1 MIEAKKR
8 GVRVEA
14 DALTRR
20 FGDTVALDGVTLTI
34 GAGEAFGLLGAN
46 GAGKTTFI
54 RCLTGVLL
62 PSGGDVRVDGFSPLS
77 DPAAVRAK
85 LGFVAE
91 TSRLYPELS
100 VLGFLRFAAGARGL
114 SGAVREQAVVR
125 VIERFALGDVRR
137 RLVGHLSKGFQQR
150 VSLAQAFLAD
160 PPLVIVDEPTG
171 GLDPLQQEEVRS
183 QLRALRGER
192 TLLLCTHDL
201 AEARALTDRVA
212 VLARGR
218 LVALGASHELLG
230 GDDPL
235 ALFRNGAAA

>member
-1 MIEAKKR
+1 MTEVTKR

-20 FGDTVALDGVTLTI
+20 FGDTLALDGVTLTI

-62 PSGGDVRVDGFSPLS
+62 PSGGEVRVDGFSPLS

-100 VLGFLRFAAGARGL
+100 VRGFLRFAAGARGL
-114 SGAVREQAVVR
+114 SGAAREQAVTR
-125 VIERFALGDVRR
+125 VIERFALGEVTR
-137 RLVGHLSKGFQQR
+137 RLIGHLSKGFQQR
-150 VSLAQAFLAD
+150 VSLAQAFVAD
-160 PPLVIVDEPTG
+160 PQLVIVDEPTS

-218 LVALGASHELLG
+218 LVALGATQELLG
-230 GDDPL
+230 GGDPL
-235 ALFRNGAAA
+235 TLFRNGAAA

>member
-1 MIEAKKR
+1 VTEKAKS
-8 GVRVEA
+8 GARVEA

-20 FGDTVALDGVTLTI
+20 FGETVALDGVSLTI
-34 GAGEAFGLLGAN
+34 APGEAFGLLGAN

-62 PSGGDVRVDGFSPLS
+62 PSGGEIRVDGFSSLANPG
-77 DPAAVRAK
+77 AVRAR

-91 TSRLYPELS
+91 TSRLYPELR
-100 VLGFLRFAAGARGL
+100 VRGFLRFSAGARGL
-114 SGAVREQAVVR
+114 TGAAREQAVER
-125 VIERFALGDVRR
+125 VLEQFALGDVAK

-150 VSLAQAFLAD
+150 VSLAQAFVAD

-183 QLRALRGER
+183 LLRALRGAR

-201 AEARALTDRVA
+201 GEARALTDRVA
-212 VLARGR
+212 VLSRGR
-218 LVALGASHELLG
+218 LVAVGASAEVLGAP
-230 GDDPL
+230 DPL

>member
-1 MIEAKKR
+1 MTEPSR
-8 GVRVEA
+8 SGVRVEA

-20 FGDTVALDGVTLTI
+20 FGDTLALDGVTLTI

-62 PSGGDVRVDGFSPLS
+62 PSGGDVRVDGISPLS
-77 DPAAVRAK
+77 DPGAVRAQ

-114 SGAVREQAVVR
+114 AGAVRERAVAR
-125 VIERFALGDVRR
+125 VIERFALGEVRR

-150 VSLAQAFLAD
+150 VSLAQAFVAD
-160 PPLVIVDEPTG
+160 PRLVIVDEPTG

-218 LVALGASHELLG
+218 LVALGASHEVLG
-230 GDDPL
+230 GADPL
-235 ALFRNGAAA
+235 ALFRSGAAA

>member
-1 MIEAKKR
+1 MTEPSKR
-8 GVRVEA
+8 GVRVQS

-20 FGDTVALDGVTLTI
+20 FGDTLALDGVTLTI
-34 GAGEAFGLLGAN
+34 QPGEAFGLLGVN

-62 PSGGDVRVDGFSPLS
+62 PSGGDVRVDGFSPIT
-77 DPAAVRAK
+77 DPGAVRAR

-114 SGAVREQAVVR
+114 AGAARERAIAG
-125 VIERFALGDVRR
+125 VIERFALGDVTK

-150 VSLAQAFLAD
+150 VSLAQAFVAD
-160 PPLVIVDEPTG
+160 PPLVLVDEPTS
-171 GLDPLQQEEVRS
+171 GLDPLQQEEVRGL
-183 QLRALRGER
+183 LRALRGER

-212 VLARGR
+212 VLAQGR

-235 ALFRNGAAA
+235 ALFRAGATA

>member
-1 MIEAKKR
+1 MTEAMKR

-20 FGDTVALDGVTLTI
+20 FGDTLALDGVTLTI
-34 GAGEAFGLLGAN
+34 GPGEAFGLLGAN

-62 PSGGDVRVDGFSPLS
+62 PSGGDVRVDGFSPLT
-77 DPAAVRAK
+77 DPGAVRAR

-91 TSRLYPELS
+91 TTRLYPELS
-100 VLGFLRFAAGARGL
+100 VLAFLRFAAGARGL
-114 SGAVREQAVVR
+114 AGAAREQAVTR
-125 VIERFALGDVRR
+125 VLERFALGDVTR

-150 VSLAQAFLAD
+150 VSLAQAFVAD
-160 PPLVIVDEPTG
+160 PRLVIVDEPTG

-218 LVALGASHELLG
+218 LVALGASQELLG
-230 GDDPL
+230 GGDPL

>member
-1 MIEAKKR
+1 VIEAKKR

>member
-1 MIEAKKR
+1 VTEAMQR

-20 FGDTVALDGVTLTI
+20 FGDTLALDGVTLTI
-34 GAGEAFGLLGAN
+34 GPGEAFGLLGAN

-62 PSGGDVRVDGFSPLS
+62 PSGGDVRVDGFSPLT
-77 DPAAVRAK
+77 DPGAVRAR

-91 TSRLYPELS
+91 TTRLYPELS

-114 SGAVREQAVVR
+114 SGAARESAVAR
-125 VIERFALGDVRR
+125 VIERFALGDVTR

-150 VSLAQAFLAD
+150 VSLAQAFVAD
-160 PPLVIVDEPTG
+160 PRLVIVDEPTG

-218 LVALGASHELLG
+218 LVALGSSQELLG

>member
-1 MIEAKKR
+1 VTEARKR

-20 FGDTVALDGVTLTI
+20 FGDTLALDGVTLTI

-62 PSGGDVRVDGFSPLS
+62 PSGGDVRVDGFSSLR
-77 DPAAVRAK
+77 DPAAVRAR

-100 VLGFLRFAAGARGL
+100 VLAFLRFAAGARGL
-114 SGAVREQAVVR
+114 SGGARESAVTR
-125 VIERFALGDVRR
+125 VIERFALADVTR

-160 PPLVIVDEPTG
+160 PPLLIVDEPTG